1 MKSNFY
7 SIKKKLIVPIILAQ
21 FFLFQTFILVAFAQ
35 SGVINSLESN
45 MQTFG
50 PGFMQDAGLAVQDN
64 IIEETQPT
72 KKQTKKKAKNEI
84 DPNSAN
90 DKTFANKRIIRK
102 VANANDPIGLV
113 GYEPEEVTHIFFHTL
128 TVDPKRAYKSAEA
141 KGYNSNM
148 ATVDEFKKILQQL
161 YDNNYCLVKLHDL
174 ASIKYYENGS
184 LPNFVKKVSTASN
197 IEKAPLRNPIDPK
210 QEKSYTPYE
219 VLRKKVYVP
228 IGKTPLIIS
237 QDDVNYYH
245 YMDGS
250 GHANR
255 LVIDNGEIKAAY
267 KDKSGNE
274 LIGDYDLIPILDS
287 FIKEHPDFSYN
298 GARAIIA
305 LTGYNGVF
313 GYRTDETYDIN
324 SSYFK
329 ASNKKTPNENIEED
343 REYARRI
350 AKVLHDRGYEFASHS
365 WGHRNFTTSSFS
377 ILKTDCERW
386 KRNVESLL
394 PIPCDTIIYPF
405 GADIAGEEAYTD
417 EVSRFTMLKNFGFR
431 FFCNVDSNMYWVQI
445 GNDYLRQGRRNID
458 GFRMWEALSGGKN
471 RLSDLFDV
479 LSVFD
484 SNRPTPISQ

>member
-1 MKSNFY
+1 MRSNFY
-7 SIKKKLIVPIILAQ
+7 SIKKKLIVPVVLAQ
-21 FFLFQTFILVAFAQ
+21 FFLSQILSFYTFAQ
-35 SGVINSLESN
+35 SSVINSMQDN
-45 MQTFG
+45 MSAFG
-50 PGFMQDAGLAVQDN
+50 PGFSQG
-64 IIEETQPT
+64 IETQADASIINETAPK
-72 KKQTKKKAKNEI
+72 KKQNKSSGTQI
-84 DPNSAN
+84 DQTSAS
-90 DKTFANKRIIRK
+90 DKTYAHRRIIK
-102 VANANDPIGLV
+102 TNVNADGLV
-113 GYEPEEVTHIFFHTL
+113 AYEPEEVTHIFFHTL
-128 TVDPKRAYKSAEA
+128 TVDPKRAYKSSEA
-141 KGYNSNM
+141 RGYNSNM

-174 ASIKYYENGS
+174 CDIKYYNNGEVPS
-184 LPNFVKKVSTASN
+184 YEKKIATVSNLSST
-197 IEKAPLRNPIDPK
+197 EKPPLRNPNDPK
-210 QEKSYTPYE
+210 VEKTYTPYE
-219 VLRKKVYVP
+219 TVRKKVYVP
-228 IGKTPLIIS
+228 KGKSPLIIS

-250 GHANR
+250 GHASR
-255 LVIDNGEIKAAY
+255 LVIENNKIKTAY
-267 KDKSGNE
+267 KDKSGKE

-287 FIKEHPDFSYN
+287 FIEEHPDFSYN
-298 GARAIIA
+298 GAKAIIA
-305 LTGYNGVF
+305 LTGYNGAF

-324 SSYFK
+324 SSYYK
-329 ASNKKTPNENIEED
+329 TSNKKAPNENIEED

-350 AKVLHDRGYEFASHS
+350 AKVLHDNGYEFASHS
-365 WGHRNFTTSSFS
+365 WGHRNFRTSSFS

-394 PIPCDTIIYPF
+394 PISCDTIIYPF

-431 FFCNVDSNMYWVQI
+431 YFCNVDSNMYWVQI

-484 SNRPTPISQ
+484 TNRPTPISQ